1 MNEAAPTKGGSPSVG
16 VDLGGTNIRAVAFD
30 ADVKSKRLALQ
41 QESTHEQGPTSPE
54 RCAAWRR
61 TRQRFQV
68 RRPGKESGPVTA
80 PYALVGER
88 LTPTDSCRK
97 RADCGSGGAQHYPFP
112 RRPACRGG
120 AHGLGG
126 SRENPELGTQGQDLN
141 RLRCRLHPR

>member
-80 PYALVGER
+80 PYALVGET
-88 LTPTDSCRK
+88 LTPTGPD
-97 RADCGSGGAQHYPFP
+97 RAAVMVRDG
-112 RRPACRGG
+112 RIV
-120 AHGLGG
+120 
-126 SRENPELGTQGQDLN
+126 DLV
-141 RLRCRLHPR
+141 R